1 MDSFRKV
8 LERFVNKDKK
18 DEATSG
24 AALPHGFSAA
34 INRKKNEYAVA
45 LPQLVPGLPVF
56 SDKPTSEEI
65 AIARGVIAKA
75 VEDGELTPEARR
87 ALIQFCLIAGLNTY
101 ELLPVKEIK
110 GQPAWAQILSF
121 EDALS
126 WLDNNQTDVIKAV
139 RTHTEHIRLFT
150 LSDADILND
159 ARIVAEDAFKQ
170 FKADCKETVMTIP
183 RFDYLFL
190 KMWAEYV
197 WHVYLQNFENSY
209 KGGQLRVVSGGFIE
223 PGIKLFWDTY
233 VSNKPALRE
242 YRQSIR
248 RILKELDLHTSCSS
262 VAPFTEKKAGVSSE
276 VYSAL
281 ATVPLWKHSLGV
293 AEMAMLH
300 AKQFKVAMGDAVV
313 AALAHDIG
321 KLPYKDDFLE
331 EGENP
336 LSIGHAKMSGI
347 RFGKIGVWFKSYRK
361 VWEGIDEHHNVNPVT
376 PIGKLLAFCNTAARQ
391 NELAEIN
398 RSFLANTNPNIKLRC
413 AEIKAGGTFEQFAK
427 SLYCPI
433 STEDI
438 EQIKQAVK
446 EFRATWQPDGKKP
459 SLAQTYQ
466 MVAKTLGFKTWEA
479 MVAVAGRN
487 GSA

>member
-8 LERFVNKDKK
+8 LERFINKDKK

-126 WLDNNQTDVIKAV
+126 WLDNNQADVIGAV
-139 RTHTEHIRLFT
+139 RTQTEHIRLFT
-150 LSDADILND
+150 LGDADILND
-159 ARIVAEDAFKQ
+159 ARGVLAEAFQRFVADS
-170 FKADCKETVMTIP
+170 KETVMMRL
-183 RFDYLFL
+183 RFDSLFIQ
-190 KMWAEYV
+190 MWV
-197 WHVYLQNFENSY
+197 KHIWHVYLQNFELSF
-209 KGGQLRVVSGGFIE
+209 KGGKLRVASGGFIE
-223 PGIKLFWDTY
+223 PAIKLFWDTY

-293 AEMAMLH
+293 AEIAVQQ
-300 AKQFKVAMGDAVV
+300 AKQFKVALGDAVV

-321 KLPYKDDFLE
+321 KLPVNKSSLE
-331 EGENP
+331 EGEDP
-336 LSIGHAKMSGI
+336 LSIGHAKLSGE
-347 RFGKIGVWFKSYRK
+347 RFGKIGASFKNFAK
-361 VWEGIDEHHNVNPVT
+361 VWKGIDEHHNANPVT

-398 RSFLANTNPNIKLRC
+398 RSFLANTNPNIRLRVPDI
-413 AEIKAGGTFEQFAK
+413 ETKGDFSQFTK
-427 SLYCPI
+427 SLPCPAT
-433 STEDI
+433 TEDV
-438 EQIKQAVK
+438 ERIKQAVK